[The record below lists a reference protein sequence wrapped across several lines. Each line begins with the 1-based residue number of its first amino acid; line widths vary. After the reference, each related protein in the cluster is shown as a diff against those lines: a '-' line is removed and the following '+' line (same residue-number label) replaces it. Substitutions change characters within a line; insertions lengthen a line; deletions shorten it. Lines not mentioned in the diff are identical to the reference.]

1 MASINMFDKQ
11 YNDKVLLQKEGI
23 TILCPSI
30 KQSPARFSF
39 LENSREFILFSLLV
53 LDIEPFHFKS
63 EVI

>member
-1 MASINMFDKQ
+1 MASINMLDKQ

-39 LENSREFILFSLLV
+39 LKNSQEFFLFSLLV
-53 LDIEPFHFKS
+53 LDLEPFHFKS

>member
-30 KQSPARFSF
+30 KQSSARFSF
-39 LENSREFILFSLLV
+39 LEIFFSLLV
-53 LDIEPFHFKS
+53 LDLELFHFKS